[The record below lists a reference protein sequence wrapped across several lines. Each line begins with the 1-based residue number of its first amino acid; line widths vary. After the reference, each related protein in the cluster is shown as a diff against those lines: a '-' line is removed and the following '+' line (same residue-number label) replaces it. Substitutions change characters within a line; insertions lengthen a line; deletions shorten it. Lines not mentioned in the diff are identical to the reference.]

1 MKELLILLFLVLIF
15 CIKLLRKNNENF
27 ESSSASTSTSAPTS
41 TDSETVIANPFII
54 EASKN
59 SPQADPRQITLKYY
73 QDNPNMKSC
82 PTICEQKSTELKKL
96 PPDWHCYLDREEGN
110 CYSDIEEHKS
120 YLYNMYLGKKKY
132 IYHIDND
139 LKKIFDD
146 KYKVHLES
154 NYDGELNAIIGRL
167 DDRIR
172 DENTD
177 KDLLMY
183 HILFDKNLMHRIL
196 NIYSEYPAKLS
207 NNTSINNHVSLKT
220 LLSKPQ
226 NTSIRDIPKSDLIKL
241 IMDNLYKSYREAE
254 AILAINTD
262 PIKACLKLI
271 ENDTKCFI
279 DFLSEQEN
287 MELSKT
293 TINSLDQIY
302 KSTQGKEYNIIMD
315 DYV

>member
-27 ESSSASTSTSAPTS
+27 ESSTVSTSTSASTSASTS
-41 TDSETVIANPFII
+41 TDSETVPVIANPLIK

-59 SPQADPRQITLKYY
+59 LPQADPIQTTLKYY
-73 QDNPNMKSC
+73 QDNPDMKPT

-96 PPDWHCYLDREEGN
+96 PPDWHCYLDKEGN
-110 CYSDIEEHKS
+110 KS
-120 YLYNMYLGKKKY
+120 YLYNMYFGKKKY

-146 KYKVHLES
+146 KYKAHLPRD
-154 NYDGELNAIIGRL
+154 YHDELDAIIRRL
-167 DDRIR
+167 DDRIT

-196 NIYSEYPAKLS
+196 NIYSEYPAKLPGD
-207 NNTSINNHVSLKT
+207 TSISNHISLKT
-220 LLSKPQ
+220 LLRKQQ

-254 AILAINTD
+254 AILAIDSD

-279 DFLSEQEN
+279 DFLLEQEN

>member
-15 CIKLLRKNNENF
+15 FIKLLRKNNENF
-27 ESSSASTSTSAPTS
+27 ESSSTETSTTASTS
-41 TDSETVIANPFII
+41 TDSETVTANPLIK

-59 SPQADPRQITLKYY
+59 LPKADPRQTTLKYY
-73 QDNPNMKSC
+73 QDNPDMKPT

-96 PPDWHCYLDREEGN
+96 PPDWHCYLDKEEGN
-110 CYSDIEEHKS
+110 KS
-120 YLYNMYLGKKKY
+120 YLYNMYLGEKKY

-139 LKKIFDD
+139 LKKIFRE
-146 KYKVHLES
+146 KYKPHLER
-154 NYDGELNAIIGRL
+154 NYEGELDAIIKRL
-167 DDRIR
+167 DDRIT
-172 DENTD
+172 DEDTD

-183 HILFDKNLMHRIL
+183 HVLFDENLMHRIL
-196 NIYSEYPAKLS
+196 NIYSEYPAKLPED
-207 NNTSINNHVSLKT
+207 TGINNHVSLKT
-220 LLSKPQ
+220 LLSKQQ

-241 IMDNLYKSYREAE
+241 IMDNLYKSYSEAE
-254 AILAINTD
+254 AILAIDND
-262 PIKACLKLI
+262 PIKSCLKLI

-293 TINSLDQIY
+293 TINSFDQIY